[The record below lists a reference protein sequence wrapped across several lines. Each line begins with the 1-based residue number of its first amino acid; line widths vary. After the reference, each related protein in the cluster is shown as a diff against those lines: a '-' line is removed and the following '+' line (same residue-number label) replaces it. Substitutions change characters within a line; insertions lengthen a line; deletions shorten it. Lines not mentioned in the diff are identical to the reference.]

1 MAYEAP
7 GHKKVGVEASA
18 DLSASQFH
26 AVKMS
31 ATGVELAGVGDAISG
46 VLQNKPGALGQAAE
60 VTADGES
67 KAVAGAAVVRGVDLE
82 VDASGRLITAAN
94 SGSYI
99 VGEALEAAGAD
110 GDIMAVSLL
119 DKGRVA

>member
-7 GHKKVGVEASA
+7 GHKKTGVEASG
-18 DLSASQFH
+18 DLSAAQFH
-26 AVKMS
+26 CVKMS
-31 ATGVELAGVGDAISG
+31 ATGVLLAGAGHAISG
-46 VLQNKPGALGQAAE
+46 ILQNKPTAIGIAAT

-67 KAVAGAAVVRGVDLE
+67 KAVAGDVVARGVDLE
-82 VDASGRLITAAN
+82 VDASGRLIPAVN

-99 VGEALEAAGAD
+99 VAESNEAAAAA
-110 GDIMAVSLL
+110 GDIMGVSLL